1 MADGPIALIAFGRCD
16 HGDDA
21 AGLVLA
27 DAPGTLRRF
36 AAASDELPVSYPHG
50 ARGVRLADVVDAVL
64 CGHRRG
70 RRTGAR
76 AASG

>member
-1 MADGPIALIAFGRCD
+1 MADGPIAVIAFGRCD

-36 AAASDELPVSYPHG
+36 APASDELPVSYPHG
-50 ARGVRLADVVDAVL
+50 LAA
-64 CGHRRG
+64 
-70 RRTGAR
+70 
-76 AASG
+76 